1 MSEIKKITFM
11 GTPDFAVGSLKAL
24 VSEGYEIS
32 VITQQDKP
40 RGRGHEMRPTPVKE
54 YALSIG
60 LDVYEPSTLKG
71 EDFSDLLKKLDP
83 DIIVVAAYGKILP
96 QNVLDFPKFGC
107 INVHGSLLPK
117 YRGAAP
123 IQRAIINGEKET
135 GVTIMQMAAG
145 LDTGD
150 MLLKESIPITEEDN
164 FETVFNGLVKIG
176 ADALVKALKQIEKG
190 ESKPEKQDDSLSCYA
205 EKIEKAD
212 CLIDF
217 AKPARAV
224 FNQIR
229 GLSPIPLSYTFLN
242 GSVLKIAASKVVSDE
257 KAPKA
262 LPGTVIRAD
271 DVIEVVCSP
280 GVIAITEVL
289 PAGKRKM
296 SAADFVRGK
305 KINVGDMLSADE
317 GDCIIK

>member
-1 MSEIKKITFM
+1 MDKIRKIVFM

-24 VSEGYEIS
+24 VNEKYDVT

-40 RGRGHEMRPTPVKE
+40 RGRGHEMKPTPVKE
-54 YALSIG
+54 YALLEG
-60 LDVYEPSTLKG
+60 LDVYEPSTLKS
-71 EDFSDLLKKLDP
+71 EEFFALLKNLNP

-123 IQRAIINGEKET
+123 IQRAIINGETET
-135 GVTIMQMAAG
+135 GITIMQMEAG

-150 MLLKESIPITEEDN
+150 MLLKESMPITEKDN
-164 FETVFNGLVKIG
+164 FETVFDGLVKLG
-176 ADALVKALKQIEKG
+176 ASALVKALKLIESG
-190 ESKPEKQDDSLSCYA
+190 EIIPQKQDDSLSCYA
-205 EKIEKAD
+205 EKIEKSD

-217 AKPARAV
+217 SKPARTV

-229 GLSPIPLSYTFLN
+229 GLSPIPLAYTFLN
-242 GSVLKIAASKVVSDE
+242 GSILKVAASEIVSE
-257 KAPKA
+257 NKKESAA
-262 LPGTVIRAD
+262 PGTVIFAGD
-271 DVIEVVCSP
+271 SINVVCNP

-289 PAGKRKM
+289 PAGKRRM
-296 SAADFVRGK
+296 ASADFVRGK
-305 KINVGDMLSADE
+305 KIHEGDMLCSAEKESD
-317 GDCIIK
+317 K